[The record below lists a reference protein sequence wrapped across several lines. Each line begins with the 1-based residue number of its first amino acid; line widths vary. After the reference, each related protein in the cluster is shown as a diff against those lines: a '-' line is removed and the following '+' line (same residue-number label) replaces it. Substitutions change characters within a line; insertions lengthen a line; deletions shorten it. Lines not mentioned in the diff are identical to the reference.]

1 MKMYVLSSRS
11 DVLAGMRLA
20 GIEGSLIKSGEELE
34 RFILSNPFEDVAI
47 LMITGTLAKMNTKI
61 VDEMKK
67 KDVPLVI
74 EIPDGKVDPDE
85 EDPVTRYV
93 REAMGIKI

>member
-1 MKMYVLSSRS
+1 MKMYVLSSSS

-34 RFILSNPFEDVAI
+34 KFLFSGVPEDVAI
-47 LMITGTLAKMNTKI
+47 LMITRTLAKMNTPV

-67 KDVPLVI
+67 KDIPLVI
-74 EIPDGKVDPDE
+74 EIPDGKQEDE
-85 EDPVTRYV
+85 DDDPVTRYV
-93 REAMGIKI
+93 RETMGIKI

>member
-1 MKMYVLSSRS
+1 MKMYVLSDSS

-20 GIEGSLIKSGEELE
+20 GVEGLLIKSGEELE
-34 RFILSNPFEDVAI
+34 KCLSSNSFEDVAI
-47 LMITGTLAKMNTKI
+47 LMITRTLAKMNGQI

-67 KDVPLVI
+67 RDIPLVV
-74 EIPDGKVDPDE
+74 EIPDGKANDDA

>member
-1 MKMYVLSSRS
+1 MKLYVLSNSS

-20 GIEGSLIKSGEELE
+20 GIEGSLLKSPEEFE
-34 RFILSNPFEDVAI
+34 RFVMSSSFEDIAI
-47 LMITGTLAKMNTKI
+47 LMITGTLAKSNRQL

-67 KDVPLVI
+67 KDIPLVV
-74 EIPDGKVDPDE
+74 EIPDGKSE
-85 EDPVTRYV
+85 NEQEDPVTRYV

>member
-1 MKMYVLSSRS
+1 MKMYVLSSSS

-20 GIEGSLIKSGEELE
+20 GIEGSLVKSGEELE
-34 RFILSNPFEDVAI
+34 KLLSSNPFEDVAI
-47 LMITGTLAKMNTKI
+47 LMITRTLAKMNNRA

-67 KDVPLVI
+67 KDIPLVI
-74 EIPDGKVDPDE
+74 EIPEGKEDNDG

>member
-1 MKMYVLSSRS
+1 MKMYVLSSSS

-20 GIEGSLIKSGEELE
+20 GIEGSLVKSGEEFE
-34 RFILSNPFEDVAI
+34 KVVSSNPFEDVAI
-47 LMITGTLAKMNTKI
+47 IMITKTLAKMNAAL

-74 EIPDGKVDPDE
+74 EIPDGRGESDGD
-85 EDPVTRYV
+85 DPVTRYV